1 MLVVLLLENH
11 NKSKIDNAMF
21 LLKNEGMEVISLSHR
36 HIEAEEAFLL
46 RSKIVNLKESNVR
59 AQTE

>member
-1 MLVVLLLENH
+1 MH
-11 NKSKIDNAMF
+11 DAMF

-59 AQTE
+59 AQSE